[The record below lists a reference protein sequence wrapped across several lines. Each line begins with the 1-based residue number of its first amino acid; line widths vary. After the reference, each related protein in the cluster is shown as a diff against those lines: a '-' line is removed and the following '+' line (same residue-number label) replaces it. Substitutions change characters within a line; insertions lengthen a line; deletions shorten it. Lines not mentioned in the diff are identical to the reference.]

1 MGDGRILLSG
11 EADEESFD
19 RDSGLANV
27 VNEFKKRNTETA
39 VVSAMGPT
47 IALLKKLG
55 LTNAHVATLAK
66 LAGDTL
72 SSKAGRVGKALNVAN
87 TGLPVDR
94 HLLLVLVVTCQLT
107 EMSSLPQ
114 SAVIE
119 LSGIGMAALEVF
131 DIDLSLPLST
141 PSRIFCFY

>member
-1 MGDGRILLSG
+1 
-11 EADEESFD
+11 
-19 RDSGLANV
+19 
-27 VNEFKKRNTETA
+27 
-39 VVSAMGPT
+39 
-47 IALLKKLG
+47 
-55 LTNAHVATLAK
+55 
-66 LAGDTL
+66 
-72 SSKAGRVGKALNVAN
+72 VAN